1 MRIDDASFSCDTDRL
16 QPRAER
22 GRRRAAAGLRD
33 VAPASLGGDA
43 RCTQAGGTRE
53 LQADL
58 LFGRDVA
65 GRGPITDAQRARFV
79 ADAVT
84 PRFPDGLTT
93 WDTRGQWRDRETGR
107 IVREESFVIRIVA
120 PDSPAT
126 LDSLAA
132 IRRAYAERFHQQSV
146 GLVLARVCASF

>member
-1 MRIDDASFSCDTDRL
+1 MRSSRSIWIGIALC
-16 QPRAER
+16 
-22 GRRRAAAGLRD
+22 AAI
-33 VAPASLGGDA
+33 ASLPGCASAPPSAASDPLCA
-43 RCTQAGGTRE
+43 HAGGTRE

-65 GRGPITDAQRARFV
+65 GRGPVTGAERERFV
-79 ADAVT
+79 ADVVT

-93 WDTRGQWRDRETGR
+93 WDTHGQWRNRATGD
-107 IVREESFVIRIVA
+107 IAREESFVIRIVA
-120 PDSPAT
+120 ADSPAT

-132 IRRAYAERFHQQSV
+132 IRRAYVERFHQQSV

>member
-1 MRIDDASFSCDTDRL
+1 MRASHATRIGCSL
-16 QPRAER
+16 ALSMAV
-22 GRRRAAAGLRD
+22 AALLPGCTTS
-33 VAPASLGGDA
+33 PQTASGDA

-65 GRGPITDAQRARFV
+65 GRGPITDEQRARFV

-107 IVREESFVIRIVA
+107 IVREESFVIRIIA

>member
-1 MRIDDASFSCDTDRL
+1 MTHSTWIGGIAL
-16 QPRAER
+16 I
-22 GRRRAAAGLRD
+22 AA
-33 VAPASLGGDA
+33 VAALPGCATSPQPASSDA
-43 RCTQAGGTRE
+43 RCAQAGGTRE

-58 LFGRDVA
+58 LFGRDIA
-65 GRGPITDAQRARFV
+65 GRGPVTDAERARFV

-84 PRFPDGLTT
+84 PRFPDGITT
-93 WDTRGQWRDRETGR
+93 WDTRGQWRDRETGG
-107 IVREESFVIRIVA
+107 VVHEKSFVIRIVA

-132 IRRAYAERFHQQSV
+132 IRRAYIERFHQQSV

>member
-1 MRIDDASFSCDTDRL
+1 MHA
-16 QPRAER
+16 A
-22 GRRRAAAGLRD
+22 RRR
-33 VAPASLGGDA
+33 
-43 RCTQAGGTRE
+43 GTRE

-107 IVREESFVIRIVA
+107 IVREESFVIRIIA